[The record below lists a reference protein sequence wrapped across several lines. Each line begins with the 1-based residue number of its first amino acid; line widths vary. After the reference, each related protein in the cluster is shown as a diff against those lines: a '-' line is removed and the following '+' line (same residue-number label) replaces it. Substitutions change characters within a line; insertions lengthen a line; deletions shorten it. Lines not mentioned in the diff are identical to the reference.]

1 MNCIFITIFLQ
12 VKYVEMFFILLE
24 SIYIFGNLNSNT
36 EFLIYTSTKFMNII
50 KQSHLYNKNIK
61 FEINDDYDNLD
72 KACKSRI
79 DFFDLSSIK
88 NYEKIIYLDTD
99 IIIKGNINNIFD
111 ICKEDI
117 LYALEE
123 GTIDNKSDFW
133 GKSLFKEEVDNYED
147 KTAFSS
153 GILLFKNCTKIKN
166 LFEIIKTSI
175 NSNELFFQTYDQ
187 PYFVY
192 NAFKYNLYNNKLLK
206 EYCVNNNFNSNS
218 NFNIHHFPGGP
229 GIHMTKIQVMNKFLI
244 ELKDNIIYKNIEIS
258 KNFINDNLLPIIHN
272 TKENL
277 EGNIFMLHNTTNY
290 TNVYQEKAKNIS
302 NLVLNKNI
310 TNIMEIGFNAGFS
323 TLLMLISNP
332 NLKITC
338 FDLGEHK
345 YTKPCYDKIKETFG
359 DRINLILIDSKKTLD
374 TINNHFELIHINDGH
389 SIDNVES
396 YIINSYKLS
405 KQGTIIIMDDYDLPN
420 LTTLWDKYIDQ
431 YDLKILNIGLYDTK
445 KQDIKYV
452 NKNAIKYQLED
463 YNLKG
468 CYCKYKN
475 DARIFWSNSSEDI
488 KPDIFFTSEEHY
500 HNHRKINGYPKNWQF
515 IKTI

>member
-1 MNCIFITIFLQ
+1 
-12 VKYVEMFFILLE
+12 MFFILLE
-24 SIYIFGNLNSNT
+24 SLYIFGDLDSNT
-36 EFLIYTSTKFMNII
+36 EILIYTSTKFMNII

-72 KACKSRI
+72 KACKSRL
-79 DFFDLSSIK
+79 DLFNLSSIQ

-99 IIIKGNINNIFD
+99 ILIKGNINNIFD

-123 GTIDNKSDFW
+123 GTIDSKLDYW
-133 GKSLFKEEVDNYED
+133 GTSLFKDEANNYED
-147 KTAFSS
+147 KTAFCS
-153 GILLFKNCTKIKN
+153 GILLFKNCSKIKE
-166 LFEIIKTSI
+166 LFEIIKISI
-175 NSNELFFQTYDQ
+175 KSNEHFFHDQ

-206 EYCVNNNFNSNS
+206 HYCVNNNFNSNS
-218 NFNIHHFPGGP
+218 NFIIHHFPGGP
-229 GIHMTKIQVMNKFLI
+229 GIHMKKIPVMNEFLI
-244 ELKDNIIYKNIEIS
+244 ELKNNIIDINIENT
-258 KNFINDNLLPIIHN
+258 KNFINENLLPIIHN

-277 EGNIFMLHNTTNY
+277 EGNIFMLHNTTKY
-290 TNVYQEKAKNIS
+290 TNVYEKKKKNIS

-310 TNIMEIGFNAGFS
+310 TNVMEIGFNAGFS

-338 FDLGEHK
+338 FDLGLHK

-359 DRINLILIDSKKTLD
+359 DRINLILGDSKKTLP
-374 TINNHFELIHINDGH
+374 TINNHFELIHIDGGH
-389 SIDNVES
+389 STDVAES
-396 YIINSYKLS
+396 DIINSYRLS
-405 KQGTIIIMDDYDLPN
+405 KQGTILIMDDYDFSN
-420 LTTLWDKYIDQ
+420 LRILWDKYIDQ
-431 YDLKILNIGLYDTK
+431 YDLKLVNVSIFDTK
-445 KQDIKYV
+445 QQDIKYV
-452 NKNAIKYQLED
+452 NKNSIKYQLED

-468 CYCKYKN
+468 CYCKYKK

-500 HNHRKINGYPKNWQF
+500 HKHRENNGYPKNWQF